1 MWVARYKIDARPRVI
16 VVRALLG
23 AVLAVAYVGQ
33 STGQSG
39 TLQSPAPG
47 AVPPAT
53 VITPPTAAPRQPVHP
68 APGNV
73 PRSSQPTPPASPRPP
88 TVPPGK
94 PREQTNTRT
103 TLPLPLPP
111 PPPPPPPEAQAGP
124 AQSTGGTAP
133 GSADGAKTAPE
144 GPQLPRFASL
154 KSDQVNLRA
163 GPGTRYPIQWVYNR
177 RELPVEIEREF
188 EVWRAIR
195 DPDGVRGWVHQATL
209 TGRRTFVV
217 KGADATIRSDRK
229 DTASAV
235 AIARVN
241 VMGRLR
247 SCEAGSAWCE
257 VRVGNVRGYL
267 RRDQIWGLL
276 PNEVVKP

>member
-1 MWVARYKIDARPRVI
+1 MWVVRRRIEARSRVWVARAV
-16 VVRALLG
+16 LTT
-23 AVLAVAYVGQ
+23 VLAVAYAEQSAGQ
-33 STGQSG
+33 GG
-39 TLQSPAPG
+39 TLQA
-47 AVPPAT
+47 PPAGSRPPAA
-53 VITPPTAAPRQPVHP
+53 VMTPPVAAPRQPVHP
-68 APGNV
+68 APGGTARPSQPTV
-73 PRSSQPTPPASPRPP
+73 SQPTPPRPQAASKGSQA
-88 TVPPGK
+88 V
-94 PREQTNTRT
+94 
-103 TLPLPLPP
+103 LPLPLPA
-111 PPPPPPPEAQAGP
+111 PPPPPPPEPRAEPAASTGGAVAGP
-124 AQSTGGTAP
+124 AATGKPAT
-133 GSADGAKTAPE
+133 E

-209 TGRRTFVV
+209 TGRRTFMV
-217 KGADATIRSDRK
+217 KGADATIRSDRE